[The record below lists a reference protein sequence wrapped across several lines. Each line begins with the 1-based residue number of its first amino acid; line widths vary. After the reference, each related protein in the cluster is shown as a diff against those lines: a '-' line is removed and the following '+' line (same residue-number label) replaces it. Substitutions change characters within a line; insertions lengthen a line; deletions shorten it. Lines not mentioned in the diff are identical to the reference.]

1 MNIFLFSHVFIWT
14 FICLDVQGNAAT
26 EMIAS
31 IDWASHVFSTTQLYE
46 HHLEFVKGYL
56 YIVVDMLLFIC
67 RAAFVSPLCIYPCV
81 LFDIDVRSGSA
92 SAILLHHVFNWF
104 TAVLLATAIQ
114 DPQPCTVQ
122 HLLYTLILLS
132 IIPFQADWFDLSAV
146 LPLYTFNVFWCI
158 PKVYVTQRMFNLWN
172 LFWLTHAILFLPLSG
187 GAPLSSWLTVSWRL
201 IQPCLCK
208 FKALLYSWVQQHVAL
223 LHPSLDRFSGHSF
236 SNG

>member
-1 MNIFLFSHVFIWT
+1 MNIYLSWRSRQRSNGNDCINWLSKPCLLNDAIVRTSSGVCERLSLHSCWYVVVYLQSSICFTAVHLSMCLIRHWCAQRFCNRYFIT
-14 FICLDVQGNAAT
+14 SFAFISLADT
-26 EMIAS
+26 LS
-31 IDWASHVFSTTQLYE
+31 
-46 HHLEFVKGYL
+46 
-56 YIVVDMLLFIC
+56 
-67 RAAFVSPLCIYPCV
+67 
-81 LFDIDVRSGSA
+81 
-92 SAILLHHVFNWF
+92 FNWF

-201 IQPCLCK
+201 IQPTTSRLASPPM
-208 FKALLYSWVQQHVAL
+208 FV
-223 LHPSLDRFSGHSF
+223 
-236 SNG
+236 